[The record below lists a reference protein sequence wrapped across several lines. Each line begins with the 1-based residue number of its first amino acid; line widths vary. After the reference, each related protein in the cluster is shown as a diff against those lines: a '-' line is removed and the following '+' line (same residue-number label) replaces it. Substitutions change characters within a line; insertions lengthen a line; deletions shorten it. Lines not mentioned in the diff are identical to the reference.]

1 MKTQQSATD
10 GRLMPPLR
18 SPTLTREKDMKIHW
32 HFDDEEWDPYTLLGE
47 ITIIGDYETSIR
59 DGCTILD
66 RWMVGLS
73 EGLKSLSKGIS
84 AEVDLVDEPD
94 PLFFVAG
101 DKTYEIHYKKMEITF
116 TDIAQATKALNAE
129 IYKFIQE
136 LLLHPEPR
144 DEYVINELRDIL
156 KGENNG

>member
-1 MKTQQSATD
+1 
-10 GRLMPPLR
+10 
-18 SPTLTREKDMKIHW
+18 MKIDW
-32 HFDDEEWDPYTLLGE
+32 HFDNEDWDPYTLLGK
-47 ITIIGDYETSIR
+47 ITITGDYEAAIH

-94 PLFFVAG
+94 PLRFIAG
-101 DKTYEIHYKKMEITF
+101 DKKYEIHYKKMNVAF
-116 TDIAQATKALNAE
+116 TDIAEATKVLNEE
-129 IYKFIQE
+129 IHKFIQE

-144 DEYVINELRDIL
+144 DETVIYELRGVL
-156 KGENNG
+156 KNETNG